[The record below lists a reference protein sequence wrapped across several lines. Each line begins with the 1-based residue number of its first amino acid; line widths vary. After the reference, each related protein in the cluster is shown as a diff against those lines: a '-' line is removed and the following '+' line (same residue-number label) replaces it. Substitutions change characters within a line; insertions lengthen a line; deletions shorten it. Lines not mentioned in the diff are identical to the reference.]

1 MNNTLSSWYMGV
13 ADARLDRHGLAGRA
27 GLLAALGGGVAV
39 LGTYWDDSWHTDR
52 GRDAFAIPPHLT
64 LYGGVLVS
72 ALVLLGWGLLAWRRE
87 GWGLGGAR
95 RVLGHRPLLLA
106 GVGGAAVLAAGP
118 IDNAWHV
125 RYGRDAVLWSPP
137 HMLAVAASVALS
149 VGLLAGLRTSP
160 GRAGAAARALAG
172 AGVLAALL
180 VPVLEYDS
188 DVPQF
193 SPALYL
199 PVVTAGTLLAFLV
212 LRGLSSGAW
221 AATVA
226 AGVATVLRVATVL
239 LLAGLHM
246 TVTVIPPVLV
256 PAVID
261 DLLARR
267 GTGET
272 ARGLVLAL
280 VIPASWLPALALQ
293 RTTAT
298 QVPVALLPQAI
309 VGCLLAA
316 VAVLALTG
324 RLRLHRGAGRLAV
337 PALLALTLAVPVA
350 VARPAL
356 AHDPGQGEPVSSA
369 QLATT
374 RRDENVRLTVLVDRA
389 CPRPGR
395 ATAGVVGRRAGATV
409 RAGAEP
415 APSDSGTC
423 TYTGELPLPA
433 GGRWFVYLQ
442 LGDGPGRT
450 LETWLELPAGATG
463 ARAAKALYVATPPAS
478 TGGQALLGGALYLLV
493 IALLAGS
500 VRLATGARRTAT
512 PRRYGP

>member
-1 MNNTLSSWYMGV
+1 MDV
-13 ADARLDRHGLAGRA
+13 ADAGLDRHGLDGRA

-118 IDNAWHV
+118 IDNVWHV

-199 PVVTAGTLLAFLV
+199 PVATAGTLLALLV
-212 LRGLSSGAW
+212 LRGLSSGPW
-221 AATVA
+221 PATVA

-239 LLAGLHM
+239 VLAGLHM
-246 TVTVIPPVLV
+246 TLTVIPPVLV
-256 PAVID
+256 PAVVD

-267 GTGET
+267 GTGDT

-280 VIPASWLPALALQ
+280 VVPASWLPALALQ
-293 RTTAT
+293 PTTAT
-298 QVPVALLPQAI
+298 QVPVGLLPQTV

-316 VAVLALTG
+316 VTVLALTG

-337 PALLALTLAVPVA
+337 PALLALTLLLPVA
-350 VARPAL
+350 AARPAL
-356 AHDPGQGEPVSSA
+356 AHDPGQGAPVGSA

-374 RRDENVRLTVLVDRA
+374 RRDGNVRLTALVDRA
-389 CPRPGR
+389 CPRPGDAAAR
-395 ATAGVVGRRAGATV
+395 VVGRRAGATV
-409 RAGAEP
+409 RAGAVP
-415 APSDSGTC
+415 TPSDSGTC
-423 TYTGELPLPA
+423 SYTGELPLRA

-478 TGGQALLGGALYLLV
+478 SRGQALLGGALYLVV
-493 IALLAGS
+493 IGLLAGS
-500 VRLATGARRTAT
+500 VRLATGVRRRRRQHGEDVSTARM
-512 PRRYGP
+512 